1 MSDNRVI
8 IEAFTELASRYE
20 KVVDS
25 ELQRFWGWSYE
36 GFIENLIDLA
46 QVCEE
51 DVVLDVATGTA
62 IIPLMLTNK
71 GKIKGKI
78 VALDIT
84 LAMLEKAMRK
94 INSNEITT
102 RILLTCGSAM
112 AMPFRDGLFDVIL
125 CGLATHHLD
134 VPVVLAEMHRVL
146 KASGKLTI
154 ADVGGTTAWRL
165 PMIKAMIRVATFFY
179 FLPGEGY
186 ARARSEAAALSNVY
200 TAEEWKEILVELGFE
215 NIKIINL
222 HTNHFWSP
230 TPLVICAEKILKES
244 QNAYVSR

>member
-8 IEAFTELASRYE
+8 IEAFTELAPRYE
-20 KVVDS
+20 KVVDN

-46 QVCEE
+46 LVRDE

-62 IIPLMLTNK
+62 IIPLMLTNR
-71 GKIKGKI
+71 GKINGKI
-78 VALDIT
+78 VGLDIT

-94 INSNEITT
+94 INSNANTS
-102 RILLTCGSAM
+102 RIQLTCGSAM
-112 AMPFRDGLFDVIL
+112 EMPFRDGLFDVIL

-146 KASGKLTI
+146 KARGKLTI
-154 ADVGGTTAWRL
+154 ADVGGMTAWRL
-165 PMIKAMIRVATFFY
+165 PMIKVMIRVATFFY
-179 FLPGEGY
+179 FLSREGY

-200 TAEEWKEILVELGFE
+200 TSEEWKEKLVELGYE
-215 NIKIINL
+215 NIKIMKL
-222 HTNHFWSP
+222 HKNHFWSP

-244 QNAYVSR
+244 QIV